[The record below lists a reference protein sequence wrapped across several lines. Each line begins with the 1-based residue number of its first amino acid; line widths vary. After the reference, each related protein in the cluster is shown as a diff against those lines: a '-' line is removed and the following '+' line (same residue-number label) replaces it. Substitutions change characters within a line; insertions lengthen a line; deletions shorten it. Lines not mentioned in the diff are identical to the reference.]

1 VTVEPRRET
10 VFPAPIGFGRDVGS
24 RSLALDLLADGV
36 AVVTLVTVQD
46 FRGEQPIE
54 QFICS
59 DSIGHVAAGQ

>member
-1 VTVEPRRET
+1 MPEK
-10 VFPAPIGFGRDVGS
+10 IMHHQ
-24 RSLALDLLADGV
+24 SLGPNI

-59 DSIGHVAAGQ
+59 DAIGHVAAGQ

>member
-1 VTVEPRRET
+1 LV
-10 VFPAPIGFGRDVGS
+10 FGRDVGS